1 MKYKLMLPFVLCV
14 YATPS
19 TYAAVTDADL
29 DDLRK
34 QLAAVSQRLEEL
46 AAENAVLRRNQAQ
59 TETAVADVQSSVA
72 VGQITDVASVSD
84 SWSDRISMDG
94 DFRYRYEGI
103 DVEGSSSRTRNRI
116 RARTNV
122 KAEVAD
128 NVAVGFGL
136 ATGGDDPVSTNQTL
150 GGGGSSKN
158 VVLNLAY
165 ADWEVTDG
173 LHLIGGKFKNPLLS
187 VGKQS
192 LLWDGDW
199 TPEGLALQYNRD
211 WFFANVLGTYLESD
225 SRMDND
231 NFSWG
236 LQFGAAAEVGGV
248 KFKGGLA
255 YYSIKT
261 SGEGTTFGNVG
272 DPGDYFGNSAVEAGG
287 LPCGSTPDTECAFLY
302 DYLLTEVFAEA
313 AFDLDDWPTVVFLDF
328 VNNSDPS
335 ENDTGWTVGTR
346 IGQAN
351 DRGQLQFS
359 YLYADK
365 EADALL
371 GLTTDSDFG
380 GGGTDNKGHFLQV
393 NYGVN
398 ESWTIGAQYFINET
412 DLSSG
417 SKSDYNRFMLDT
429 QWKWK

>member
-1 MKYKLMLPFVLCV
+1 
-14 YATPS
+14 
-19 TYAAVTDADL
+19 
-29 DDLRK
+29 
-34 QLAAVSQRLEEL
+34 
-46 AAENAVLRRNQAQ
+46 
-59 TETAVADVQSSVA
+59 
-72 VGQITDVASVSD
+72 
-84 SWSDRISMDG
+84 
-94 DFRYRYEGI
+94 
-103 DVEGSSSRTRNRI
+103 
-116 RARTNV
+116 
-122 KAEVAD
+122 
-128 NVAVGFGL
+128 
-136 ATGGDDPVSTNQTL
+136 
-150 GGGGSSKN
+150 
-158 VVLNLAY
+158 
-165 ADWEVTDG
+165 
-173 LHLIGGKFKNPLLS
+173 
-187 VGKQS
+187 
-192 LLWDGDW
+192 
-199 TPEGLALQYNRD
+199 
-211 WFFANVLGTYLESD
+211 
-225 SRMDND
+225 MDND